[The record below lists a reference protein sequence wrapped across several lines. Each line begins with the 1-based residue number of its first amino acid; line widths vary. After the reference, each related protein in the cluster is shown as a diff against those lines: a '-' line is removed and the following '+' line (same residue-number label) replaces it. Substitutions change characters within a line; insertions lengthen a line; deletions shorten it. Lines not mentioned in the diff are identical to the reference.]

1 MIKEALQYIV
11 GMKEAQ
17 IVELNGRTY
26 TDKRLFEVA
35 PERNYARS
43 FAISTLSSLMDYLN
57 DNPDHID
64 LEKVILHIFDYKT
77 IEVFSTLDSYKSRE
91 YFITCKAKT
100 PEFEFQQFYDAESFN
115 IALQSLFCSGGDRD
129 TILSIVGNVKT
140 NNVNTASDNGVT
152 QTVQT
157 KKGIV
162 LGEDTIIPN
171 PVSLAPYR
179 TFAEV
184 NQPMSSF
191 VFRAREREGSKAPE
205 FALFEADGGTWKLIA
220 VQRIKEYVIKHLIG
234 RSLEKITILA

>member
-17 IVELNGRTY
+17 ITELNGHTY
-26 TDKRLFEVA
+26 TDKKLFEVM
-35 PERNYARS
+35 PERNYAKP
-43 FAISTLSSLMDYLN
+43 FVISTLSSLMDYLN
-57 DNPDHID
+57 SNPDNID
-64 LEKVILHIFDYKT
+64 LKKAVLHISDYKA
-77 IEVFSTLDSYKSRE
+77 IEVFSTLDLYKARE
-91 YFITCKAKT
+91 DFIICKAKT
-100 PEFEFQQFYDAESFN
+100 PEFGFQQFYDAESFN

-129 TILSIVGNVKT
+129 TVLSIVGNVKT

-179 TFAEV
+179 TFAEI

-191 VFRAREREGSKAPE
+191 VFRAREREGLKVPE
-205 FALFEADGGTWKLIA
+205 FALFEADGGTWKLTA
-220 VQRIKEYVIKHLIG
+220 VQRIKEYVIKHLAG
-234 RSLEKITILA
+234 QASKITILA